1 MYLCVAEEKD
11 DGIVFNASL
20 QHDLL
25 QIIMPLRQSVV
36 LGQLDLKQVVLRT
49 VHTTSRS
56 AVIYRISS
64 SIEASTRLVLEQCR
78 HTSPAASIRDPDC
91 I

>member
-1 MYLCVAEEKD
+1 MISTKVQKFNAAVDDVCMYLCVAEEKD
-11 DGIVFNASL
+11 DGSVFNSSL

-56 AVIYRISS
+56 AVCT
-64 SIEASTRLVLEQCR
+64 AFPLV
-78 HTSPAASIRDPDC
+78 
-91 I
+91 